1 VGPVRPYAKL
11 AYLDL
16 YGLGNLTKVGRIG
29 CRIDKKM
36 FIKMWCQI
44 FYIKKVD
51 AMVRTFLQNDQA

>member
-1 VGPVRPYAKL
+1 MKPCAKL

-16 YGLGNLTKVGRIG
+16 YRLGNLVKVGRIG

-51 AMVRTFLQNDQA
+51 AMVRTFLQNGQA